1 MKQTAGAKCLS
12 AVIIVGFLVALA
24 GFRSVARADWNP
36 GDPYKMHYPQ
46 LPDPLGWDVNFT
58 QPKVLADDWLCT
70 ETGPVSDVHLWFSS
84 HQDMPFNLFSVHLS
98 IHADIPAGSGGA
110 PYSMPGQEL
119 WAADIPAPS
128 FSIRPWGTGNQGW
141 YDPPGIAMP
150 GDHFQVWQLNIQNI
164 PNPFIQ
170 QQDHIYWLDVSV
182 LSDAM
187 LGWKTS
193 LQHFNDDA
201 VWNYLPPAGP
211 WQELRDPFTGQ
222 SLDLAFVITVPEP
235 QTVALVGISIA
246 GLLTVIR
253 RKKA

>member
-1 MKQTAGAKCLS
+1 MRESFSKTCFRVVTVAAFLLAIAGITNS
-12 AVIIVGFLVALA
+12 
-24 GFRSVARADWNP
+24 ARADWNP

-46 LPDPLGWDVNFT
+46 LPDPFGWDVNFT

-84 HQDMPFNLFSVHLS
+84 HQDMPFNIFSVHLS
-98 IHADIPAGSGGA
+98 IHADLPAGSGGV
-110 PYSMPGQEL
+110 PYSMPGPTL
-119 WAADIPAPS
+119 WVADIPAPL
-128 FSIRPWGTGNQGW
+128 FSVRLWGTGEQGW
-141 YDPPGIAMP
+141 YDPPSFVLP
-150 GDHFQVWQLNIQNI
+150 GDHLLIWQLNIQHI

-170 QQDHIYWLDVSV
+170 EQGQVYWLDVSI

-193 LQHFNDDA
+193 LEHFNDDA
-201 VWNYLPPAGP
+201 VWGYLPGEP

-235 QTVALVGISIA
+235 GTIVLVGIALA
-246 GLLTVIR
+246 GLPAVIR
-253 RKKA
+253 RKQT